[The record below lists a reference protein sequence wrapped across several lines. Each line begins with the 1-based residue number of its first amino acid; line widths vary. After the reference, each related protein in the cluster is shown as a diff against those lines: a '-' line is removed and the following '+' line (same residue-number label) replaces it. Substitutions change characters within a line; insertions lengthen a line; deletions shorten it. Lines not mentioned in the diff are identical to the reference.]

1 MSVFLTAG
9 VRPSAATNHTDK
21 LPLNKAGER
30 ACQIPPAEDRH
41 LNGSY
46 WVPHSVIHNLTGLP
60 NRAHS
65 CSHFDKRSHL
75 TSRRCR
81 QLVALYCQDEKA
93 DVGPVDG
100 VRHTAASGELMPQT
114 HTDTHLTT
122 QDFYEYYIWNIWN
135 ILTWHTVH
143 NTQSVLTP
151 NVSGRIKI

>member
-1 MSVFLTAG
+1 MSVFLMAA
-9 VRPSAATNHTDK
+9 VPPSAATNHTDK
-21 LPLNKAGER
+21 LTLNKAGER
-30 ACQIPPAEDRH
+30 ACQIPPPEDRH

-93 DVGPVDG
+93 DVGPVAR
-100 VRHTAASGELMPQT
+100 VRHTAATGEVMPQLT
-114 HTDTHLTT
+114 HIHTWQLRLLEIYIPDSWRHLKHINVTHCAHPTMELR
-122 QDFYEYYIWNIWN
+122 DM
-135 ILTWHTVH
+135 
-143 NTQSVLTP
+143 
-151 NVSGRIKI
+151 KK